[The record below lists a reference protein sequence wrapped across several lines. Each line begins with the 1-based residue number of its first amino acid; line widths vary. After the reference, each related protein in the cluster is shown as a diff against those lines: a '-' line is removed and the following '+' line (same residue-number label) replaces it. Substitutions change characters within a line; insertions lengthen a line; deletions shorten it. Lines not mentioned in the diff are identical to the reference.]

1 MVKINQIEILM
12 LMIYNRIYMYML
24 IIANIVRMMCF
35 VDSYLEAFLGISWKF
50 FKYYINYNMIY
61 VLNIYMYV
69 YMYMKICLYI
79 IIKVNYK
86 FIKHRKK

>member
-35 VDSYLEAFLGISWKF
+35 VDSYLEAYFGLRFGFGWKF

-69 YMYMKICLYI
+69 
-79 IIKVNYK
+79 
-86 FIKHRKK
+86 